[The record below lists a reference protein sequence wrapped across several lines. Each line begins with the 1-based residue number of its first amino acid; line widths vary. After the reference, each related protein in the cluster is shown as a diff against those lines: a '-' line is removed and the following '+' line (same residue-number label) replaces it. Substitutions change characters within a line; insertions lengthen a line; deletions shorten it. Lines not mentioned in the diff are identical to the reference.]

1 MEKRPI
7 FNLPGECTAAVF
19 AGACSVTAGLMIA
32 LSWWFT
38 VGHVEVLGD
47 RVVIFGLFAAL
58 LVLLE
63 AKPMNEGDARR
74 SATFSWTFAFTLLLI
89 APLNLALTAN
99 LGAAIV
105 GEVIRR
111 RAGRETEIAPGFT
124 AARSTI
130 SLFAAGVAG
139 GAMTDLDAV
148 TLGSEPDL
156 PWLAAVLGA
165 LAIGFVVNALIAGAA
180 SALKEHLPVIQSVR
194 ARSFSQL
201 RTDGYLFGLAPI
213 FAVVGASALIL
224 MPVLLMVVW
233 VILHSASVAL
243 TNEHQATTDVLTGI
257 PNRRTFE
264 TRGTLMFEAAQLHGE
279 QAAVIHLDL
288 DGFKAINDRLGHQ
301 YGDGVLRQ
309 LAERLESARRGTDL
323 VARLGGDEFGIV
335 LGQVS
340 SASDAESV
348 ARRILYLV
356 EEPLSVDGIP
366 LQVSAS
372 LGVALFPEH
381 GDNLATVLHHADLA
395 MYRAKT
401 DDVGVSLFSL
411 GTALAPGRLSLVSEL
426 GAAIENGELTLHYQP
441 KVDMGSGRILSVE
454 ALLRWNHPKHGQVSP
469 GWFMPMAEQTDLMRD
484 LTDYVLKLALE
495 QCAAWHRKGIMV
507 GVAVNASA
515 RNLHDVRFPNRI
527 ASFLKERGLEAGWLE
542 LEITENTI
550 MEDPR
555 RSAAI
560 LAQLRTLGCQISI
573 DDFGTGYSS
582 LANLRDLTI
591 DRIKIDRSFVV
602 GLTEG
607 SADLTI
613 VRSVVELGRNLGL
626 SVVAEG
632 VETDEVLAIVRDL
645 GVDEFQGYLA
655 SRPMSPEE
663 LEPVLIHGY
672 FDMGE
677 PRSDAA
683 NPGTETPE
691 PGQPSSGTSPS
702 RTGEASVRLEV

>member
-7 FNLPGECTAAVF
+7 FTLPGEPRAAVF
-19 AGACSVTAGLMIA
+19 VVVCSIAAGLMIA
-32 LSWWFT
+32 LSWWFA
-38 VGHVEVLGD
+38 VGDVESLGD
-47 RVVIFGLFAAL
+47 RTVIFGLFAAL

-63 AKPMNEGDARR
+63 AKPMNEGDAQR

-89 APLNLALTAN
+89 APLSFALTAN
-99 LGAAIV
+99 ICAALV
-105 GEVIRR
+105 GEMIRWR
-111 RAGRETEIAPGFT
+111 RGRETEIAWGFVGV
-124 AARSTI
+124 RSTI
-130 SLFAAGVAG
+130 SLFAAGVVG
-139 GAMTDLDAV
+139 GAAAELDAV
-148 TLGSEPDL
+148 TRGSEPDL
-156 PWLAAVLGA
+156 GWLGAVLGA
-165 LAIGFVVNALIAGAA
+165 LAVGFVVNALIAGTA
-180 SALKEHLPVIQSVR
+180 SAFEQRVPVIQSVR
-194 ARSFSQL
+194 SRSFSQL

-264 TRGTLMFEAAQLHGE
+264 TRGTQMLEAAQLNGE
-279 QAAVIHLDL
+279 HAAVIHLDL

-309 LAERLESARRGTDL
+309 LAERLENSRRSTDL
-323 VARLGGDEFGIV
+323 VARLGGDEFAIV
-335 LGQVS
+335 LRPVGG
-340 SASDAESV
+340 ASDAESV

-356 EEPLSVDGIP
+356 EEQLSVEGIP

-372 LGVALFPEH
+372 LGVAMFPEH

-395 MYRAKT
+395 MYRSKT
-401 DDVGVSLFSL
+401 DDVGVSLFSS
-411 GTALAPGRLSLVSEL
+411 GTALAPGRLSLVGEL

-441 KVDMGSGRILSVE
+441 KVHMDSGKILSVE
-454 ALLRWNHPKHGQVSP
+454 ALLRWNHPEHGQVSP
-469 GWFMPMAEQTDLMRD
+469 EWFMPMAEQTDMMRD
-484 LTDYVLKLALE
+484 LTDFVLKSALE

-527 ASFLKERGLEAGWLE
+527 ASFLKDKGLEPGWLE

-555 RSAAI
+555 RSSAI
-560 LAQLRTLGCQISI
+560 LAEVRSLGVHISI

-582 LANLRDLTI
+582 LASLRDLTI

-632 VETDEVLAIVRDL
+632 VETDEVLAIVRGL
-645 GVDEFQGYLA
+645 GVDEFQGFLA
-655 SRPMSPEE
+655 SHPMSPEE
-663 LEPVLIHGY
+663 LEPVLIHG
-672 FDMGE
+672 FFEMGE
-677 PRSDAA
+677 PLRNHDVASAS
-683 NPGTETPE
+683 TSIE
-691 PGQPSSGTSPS
+691 PAGTSAPHRAS
-702 RTGEASVRLEV
+702 KASVRSRT